1 MAIIVL
7 AHLVISIVHGMAHA
21 RAHVPLSPAANFFV
35 FAVILAGPLIG
46 LGLTWRAQRIGTW
59 LIALTMTA
67 ALVFGFVNHFVLSS
81 PDHITHIDSQWRPL
95 FTTTAVLLA
104 LTETLG
110 AGLAV
115 RSMWA
120 RRLR

>member
-21 RAHVPLSPAANFFV
+21 EAHVPLSPAANIFV
-35 FAVILAGPLIG
+35 FSVIIAGPLIG
-46 LGLTWRAQRIGTW
+46 LALTWRVQRIGNW
-59 LIALTMTA
+59 LIAVTMAA
-67 ALVFGFVNHFVLSS
+67 ALVFGFINHFVLES
-81 PDHITHIDSQWRPL
+81 PDHISHIDSQWRPL
-95 FTTTAVLLA
+95 FTATAVLLA

-110 AGLAV
+110 SGLAV
-115 RSMWA
+115 LSTRA